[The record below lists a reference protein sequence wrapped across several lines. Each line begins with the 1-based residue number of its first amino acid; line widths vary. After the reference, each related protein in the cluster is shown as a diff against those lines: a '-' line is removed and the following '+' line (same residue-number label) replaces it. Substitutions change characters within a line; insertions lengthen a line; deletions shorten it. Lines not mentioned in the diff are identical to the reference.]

1 MFQEIKYLPVHW
13 IDGMKINEDHF
24 KQLELSVADHV
35 RDAAGVGLNNYNYG
49 LVSAATENDKSLD
62 VKLQVDQSKL
72 ISADL
77 LTCRAITRSGARIE
91 ISSNLAQKYHF
102 TFEELSASFNASE
115 SKAKSFY
122 IVINAN
128 PFERIPV
135 GQPDT
140 DEVPPRHPY
149 TIPAYSV
156 SILPGDQ
163 LNNNAIPD
171 YFIPIGKILLSAGR
185 LSVDSSYIPPCC
197 SVRNHSLLY
206 DYYYDFGNKLG
217 EISKSLIT
225 IIHKIKTKSQNTSLT
240 QNFNFMAEKVVFFT
254 ANELSRYRW
263 IIAEQPPVHM
273 LEYFIRFAYVMKTS
287 LDCLVDRDKEEL
299 INYLSEWSE
308 VSAGQFESVLTDVI
322 RTEYNHLDI
331 SESIVPA
338 DRMLSMFFNLF
349 GKLSQLDFIGKRK
362 GEGSFVR
369 ERIVEAETNKKEEEK
384 PKQKGW
390 SFLAD

>member
-24 KQLELSVADHV
+24 KQLELSVVDHV

-102 TFEELSASFNASE
+102 TFEELNASFNAGE

-122 IVINAN
+122 VLINAN

-140 DEVPPRHPY
+140 DEVPPRMPY

-156 SILPGDQ
+156 SILPG
-163 LNNNAIPD
+163 
-171 YFIPIGKILLSAGR
+171 
-185 LSVDSSYIPPCC
+185 
-197 SVRNHSLLY
+197 
-206 DYYYDFGNKLG
+206 
-217 EISKSLIT
+217 IS
-225 IIHKIKTKSQNTSLT
+225 
-240 QNFNFMAEKVVFFT
+240 
-254 ANELSRYRW
+254 
-263 IIAEQPPVHM
+263 
-273 LEYFIRFAYVMKTS
+273 
-287 LDCLVDRDKEEL
+287 
-299 INYLSEWSE
+299 
-308 VSAGQFESVLTDVI
+308 
-322 RTEYNHLDI
+322 
-331 SESIVPA
+331 
-338 DRMLSMFFNLF
+338 
-349 GKLSQLDFIGKRK
+349 
-362 GEGSFVR
+362 
-369 ERIVEAETNKKEEEK
+369 
-384 PKQKGW
+384 
-390 SFLAD
+390 

>member
-24 KQLELSVADHV
+24 KQMELSIADQT
-35 RDAAGVGLNNYNYG
+35 RDAAGVNLNNFNYG

-62 VKLQVDQSKL
+62 VKLQVDQTKL
-72 ISADL
+72 ITADL
-77 LTCRAITRSGARIE
+77 LKCRAITRSGARIE
-91 ISSNLAQKYHF
+91 IVSTLAQKYQF
-102 TFEELSASFNASE
+102 TFAELNTSFNAGE
-115 SKAKSFY
+115 SKAKTFY
-122 IVINAN
+122 LVINAN
-128 PFERIPV
+128 PYERIPV
-135 GQPDT
+135 GQPDY
-140 DEVPPRHPY
+140 DEVPPRMPY
-149 TIPAYSV
+149 TIPAYSLN
-156 SILPGDQ
+156 ILPGDQ
-163 LNNNAIPD
+163 LNSNAIPD
-171 YFIPIGKILLSAGR
+171 FFIPIGKILLANGR
-185 LSVDSSYIPPCC
+185 LSVDTSYIPPCC
-197 SVRNHSLLY
+197 SVRNHALLY

-217 EISKSLIT
+217 EISKALIV
-225 IIHKIKTKSQNTSLT
+225 IIHKIKTKSQSTSLT
-240 QNFNFMAEKVVFFT
+240 QNFNFMADKVVFFT

-263 IIAEQPPVHM
+263 IISEQAPVYM
-273 LEYFIRFAYVMKTS
+273 LEYFIRFAYVLKTS

-299 INYLSEWSE
+299 INYLSEWSD

-331 SESIVPA
+331 SECLVPA
-338 DRMLSMFFNLF
+338 DRMLNLFYNLF

>member
-24 KQLELSVADHV
+24 KQMELSIADQA
-35 RDAAGVGLNNYNYG
+35 RDAAGVSLNNFNYG
-49 LVSAATENDKSLD
+49 LVSAASENDKSLD
-62 VKLQVDQSKL
+62 VKIQVDQTKL

-77 LTCRAITRSGARIE
+77 LKCRAITRSGARIE
-91 ISSNLAQKYHF
+91 IVSNLAQKYHF
-102 TFEELSASFNASE
+102 TFEELSTSFNAGE

-122 IVINAN
+122 LIINSN
-128 PFERIPV
+128 PYERVPV

-140 DEVPPRHPY
+140 DEVPPRLPY
-149 TIPAYSV
+149 TIPAYSLN
-156 SILPGDQ
+156 ILPGDQ
-163 LNNNAIPD
+163 LNNNSIPD
-171 YFIPIGKILLSAGR
+171 FFIPIGKILLSGGR
-185 LSVDSSYIPPCC
+185 LSVDTSYIPPCC

-217 EISKSLIT
+217 ELSKSLIT
-225 IIHKIKTKSQNTSLT
+225 IIHKIKTKSQSTSLT

-263 IIAEQPPVHM
+263 IVAEQPPVHM
-273 LEYFIRFAYVMKTS
+273 LEYFIRFAYVLKTS

-299 INYLSEWSE
+299 INYLSEWSD
-308 VSAGQFESVLTDVI
+308 VNTGQFESVLTDVI

-331 SESIVPA
+331 SECLVPA
-338 DRMLSMFFNLF
+338 ERMLSMFNSLF